1 MFTVPYPDF
10 AAGRSVRLPSACG
23 RILGGMKAWR
33 AARFYFT
40 GAVIL
45 PGFIW
50 FAGDPSFAV
59 QMFVFL
65 LLAGAVCS
73 VAAFQAS
80 DRKPPQDH

>member
-1 MFTVPYPDF
+1 
-10 AAGRSVRLPSACG
+10 
-23 RILGGMKAWR
+23 MKARR

-65 LLAGAVCS
+65 LLAGVICS
-73 VAAFQAS
+73 VAALQVS
-80 DRKPPQDH
+80 DGKPPPRDP

>member
-1 MFTVPYPDF
+1 
-10 AAGRSVRLPSACG
+10 
-23 RILGGMKAWR
+23 MKARR

-59 QMFVFL
+59 QTFVFL
-65 LLAGAVCS
+65 LLSGVVCS
-73 VAAFQAS
+73 VAALQVS
-80 DRKPPQDH
+80 DKPPPRDP

>member
-1 MFTVPYPDF
+1 
-10 AAGRSVRLPSACG
+10 
-23 RILGGMKAWR
+23 MKARR

-50 FAGDPSFAV
+50 FAGDASFAV

-73 VAAFQAS
+73 VAALQAS
-80 DRKPPQDH
+80 SRKPPQDP

>member
-1 MFTVPYPDF
+1 
-10 AAGRSVRLPSACG
+10 
-23 RILGGMKAWR
+23 MKARR

-50 FAGDPSFAV
+50 FAGETAFAA

-65 LLAGAVCS
+65 LLAGLVCLVDAV
-73 VAAFQAS
+73 QAS
-80 DRKPPQDH
+80 ERKPPPQDR